1 VAGYSAATEDIGE
14 ALDISGLPHLLE
26 LPDFSSLD
34 RATVSDVLVG
44 FGRFAAEVI
53 APTDRPGDRDGARLD
68 PSTGQVSTA
77 AGFREAYRRYVEAG
91 WGALQFP
98 PRYGGG
104 GFPSV
109 VGLALQEMFASANM
123 ALSLNPVLTQGAAEL
138 LLAWGTES
146 QKELWL
152 PPLVRGEWCATME
165 LSEADAG
172 SDLAAVRA
180 QAEPGPGGSWRLS
193 GTKIFIT
200 WGEHDLA
207 SNIAHLVLARAPGGP
222 PGTRGLSVFLVP
234 KVLPA
239 NGAANRVR
247 CLRLEEKLG
256 IHGAPTC
263 VMEYDRAESELIGP
277 LHGGMRAMF
286 TMMNLARLS
295 IGAEGP
301 AVAERS
307 YQEALAYAK
316 ERLQGRR
323 PGTRPTE
330 RARII
335 EHPDVARMLLEMRT
349 LALAS
354 RLLLYLASA
363 SGDIARHSPEAA
375 DRERGQGYFDLLT
388 PVAKAWCTDKG
399 FAAASLGVQV
409 HGGAGYI
416 EETGAAQRL
425 RDARIGPIYEGT
437 NGIQAIDLV
446 TRKAPREGGRWVRS
460 LLEEVAAT
468 ADAAAAEEGLA
479 VTGELLA
486 DAHGAFSE
494 ATAWLI
500 KRHEE
505 CLDDVLAGAS
515 AYLELAGVT
524 LGGWLMAKRALS
536 RLSAGAGTSFE
547 TAANEAN
554 FFAVEAMSQ
563 AGALLRKATAGAER
577 LGRAWH

>member
-1 VAGYSAATEDIGE
+1 LAGYSAPLEDIGE
-14 ALDISGLPHLLE
+14 ALDLVGLQQLLS
-26 LPDFSSLD
+26 LPYFSQLD
-34 RATVSDVLVG
+34 RGTVGDVLAG
-44 FGRFAAEVI
+44 FGRFAGEVI
-53 APTDRPGDRDGARLD
+53 APTDRPGDKEGARLD
-68 PSTGQVSTA
+68 PSTGQVSTP
-77 AGFREAYRRYVEAG
+77 AGFREAYRRFVEAG

-104 GFPSV
+104 GFPAV

-165 LSEADAG
+165 LSEPDAG
-172 SDLAAVRA
+172 SDLGAVRA
-180 QAEPGPGGSWRLS
+180 SAERGPGGTWLIS

-207 SNIAHLVLARAPGGP
+207 PNIAHLVLARARGGA

-234 KVLPA
+234 KVLPGS
-239 NGAANRVR
+239 GALNSAR

-263 VMEYDRAESELIGP
+263 VMEYDRALGELVGP

-307 YQEALAYAK
+307 YQQALAYAK
-316 ERLQGRR
+316 ERPQGQR
-323 PGTRPTE
+323 PGAGPDE
-330 RARII
+330 SASII
-335 EHPDVARMLLEMRT
+335 EHPDVQRMLLEMRT
-349 LALAS
+349 STLAS
-354 RLLLYLASA
+354 RLLVYLASA
-363 SGDIARHSPEAA
+363 SADLARHGTDET

-399 FAAASLGVQV
+399 FLAASLGVQV

-468 ADAAAAEEGLA
+468 ADAAAAKEGLA

-536 RLSAGAGTSFE
+536 RLPAGTGTSFE